1 MSKAVRKIIYDLA
14 YNPVEEY
21 WEKIKHKPLFQKIEN
36 LKREIFII
44 KKEKE
49 LDEVKLKAKENE
61 LEELHHLPGQAPR
74 GQRDR
79 RRATRQALDAA
90 APRRC

>member
-49 LDEVKLKAKENE
+49 LDEVKLKAKGNE
-61 LEELHHLPGQAPR
+61 LEELTKELNEVK
-74 GQRDR
+74 
-79 RRATRQALDAA
+79 ATTGAINTSYKVYKVYKELIS
-90 APRRC
+90 